1 MLEKLY
7 ELVYVTGV
15 TYFILIVS
23 LIIMIGYLLGRITI
37 KGVSLGTAG
46 VFIVALIVGAL
57 FKDNIVNI
65 TISTKGD
72 FLSGFKTIESLG
84 LVFFVT
90 SVGFIAGP
98 NFFSNM
104 KRYFKSYFLLGV
116 K

>member
-46 VFIVALIVGAL
+46 PISSLI
-57 FKDNIVNI
+57 
-65 TISTKGD
+65 
-72 FLSGFKTIESLG
+72 
-84 LVFFVT
+84 
-90 SVGFIAGP
+90 
-98 NFFSNM
+98 
-104 KRYFKSYFLLGV
+104 
-116 K
+116 